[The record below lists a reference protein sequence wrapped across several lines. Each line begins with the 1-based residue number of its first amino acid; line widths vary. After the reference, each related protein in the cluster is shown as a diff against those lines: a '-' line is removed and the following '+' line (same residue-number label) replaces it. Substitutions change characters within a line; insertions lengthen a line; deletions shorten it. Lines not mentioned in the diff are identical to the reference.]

1 MCVLFEMNIDTAHV
15 YKENKYAYFLT
26 DITEFTPQVT
36 PFKIGVRGYIS
47 KPNKDRLKYLHKFC
61 KTGIKFKSFLENIS
75 AISVC
80 SSYLIFLN
88 RKNQIWPDYPPL
100 IPPLQPSSHHTTQ

>member
-1 MCVLFEMNIDTAHV
+1 MHI
-15 YKENKYAYFLT
+15 FLT
-26 DITEFTPQVT
+26 DITEYTPQVT
-36 PFKIGVRGYIS
+36 PFEIGVRGYIS
-47 KPNKDRLKYLHKFC
+47 KPKKERLKYLHKFC
-61 KTGIKFKSFLENIS
+61 KTGVKFKTFFENIS

-100 IPPLQPSSHHTTQ
+100 VPPLQPSPHNTVILTRLLLETTHYTRVTIQ